1 MSDFSAFF
9 AENKIKHENL
19 KYVASR
25 DFVNKETG
33 KPLEWEIRRLDSEE
47 DEKLR
52 KSCMRQIKVQGRS
65 GATRTEMDMQG
76 YICKM
81 TVASIVYPDLNNKR
95 LQDSYNVM
103 GAEQLLKKMLAPGEY
118 ADLTTTVTEHNGF
131 DVTLSDLVEEAKN

>member
-25 DFVNKETG
+25 DFVDKDG
-33 KPLEWEIRRLDSEE
+33 KPLEWEIRRLDSDE
-47 DEKLR
+47 DEQIR
-52 KSCMRQIKVQGRS
+52 KSCMKQIKVQGRS
-65 GATRTEMDMQG
+65 GATRTEMDTQS

-81 TVASIVYPDLNNKR
+81 TVASIVYPDLNNKQ
-95 LQDSYNVM
+95 LQDSYKVM

-118 ADLTTTVTEHNGF
+118 ADLTTKVTEHNGF